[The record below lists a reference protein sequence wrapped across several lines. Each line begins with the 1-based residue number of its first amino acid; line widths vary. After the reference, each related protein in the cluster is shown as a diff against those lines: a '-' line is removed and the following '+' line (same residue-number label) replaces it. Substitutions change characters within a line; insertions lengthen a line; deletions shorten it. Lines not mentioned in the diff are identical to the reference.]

1 MSLPAPVLN
10 ALAALASD
18 LSTSAI
24 ADLARALDSS
34 LSTTVRI
41 ADLNPMGAIPMS
53 QCASMERLVSA
64 WQSKCP
70 DQPGSALATTLQG
83 MSYYDTR
90 LRRELQVEPVWTGP
104 RVLAAGMRRTEQVLL
119 EMIGAAQASIWLV
132 AFAAY
137 KVPLVSSALQAAMAR
152 GVRLHLVLED
162 REVSDGK
169 VTFDPLT
176 ALAAAGLGRAEVFV
190 WPVDQ
195 RPRDDRGRHGT
206 LHAKGL
212 VVDDR
217 MAFITSANMTED
229 ALNINM
235 ELGVALH
242 VPLAARQI
250 AEQLR
255 RLIIDGVLVAS
266 LP

>member
-1 MSLPAPVLN
+1 MSLPVSTLD
-10 ALAALASD
+10 ALAALAAD

-24 ADLARALDSS
+24 ADLAHTLDASNS
-34 LSTTVRI
+34 VTVRV
-41 ADLNPMGAIPMS
+41 ADLNPMGAVPVG
-53 QCASMERLVSA
+53 QHAAVARLVST
-64 WQSKCP
+64 WQSQCP
-70 DQPGSALATTLQG
+70 DERGAALATALLA

-104 RVLAAGMRRTEQVLL
+104 RVGAAGLRRTEQVLL
-119 EMIGAAQASIWLV
+119 EMISAAQASIWLV

-152 GVRLHLVLED
+152 GVRLQLVLED
-162 REVSDGK
+162 REVSEGK
-169 VTFDPLT
+169 VSFDPLP
-176 ALAAAGLGRAEVFV
+176 ALAAAGLGGAEVFV
-190 WPVDQ
+190 WPIDQ
-195 RPRDDRGRHGT
+195 RPRDGRGRHGT

-242 VPLAARQI
+242 APSAARQI
-250 AEQLR
+250 ADQLR
-255 RLIIDGVLVAS
+255 GLVSQGVLAS
-266 LP
+266 RE